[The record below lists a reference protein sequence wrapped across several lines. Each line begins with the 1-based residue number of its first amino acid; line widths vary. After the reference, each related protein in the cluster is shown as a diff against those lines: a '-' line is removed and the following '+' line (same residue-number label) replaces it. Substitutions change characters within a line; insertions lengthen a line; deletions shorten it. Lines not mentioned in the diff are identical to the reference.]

1 MITPCIDIFC
11 QLAAQ
16 IHNDLGLRQGSKH
29 SPPDLTRDIQELM
42 RSLREHGVYIVEDGR
57 IISGEKP
64 CVPNTISQG
73 LRSLAEPLKAYNH
86 AFTRLQRRCRMQPLV
101 GKAYYSPEEE
111 ETGIGSGAQSMSDPS
126 VQGEDEGE
134 GEGEDEGED
143 ETEDPFDM
151 GNDQPVF
158 SLDGPEDLEIEGD
171 FDMDFF

>member
-73 LRSLAEPLKAYNH
+73 LRSLAEPLRVYNH
-86 AFTRLQRRCRMQPLV
+86 AAIYKV
-101 GKAYYSPEEE
+101 
-111 ETGIGSGAQSMSDPS
+111 
-126 VQGEDEGE
+126 
-134 GEGEDEGED
+134 
-143 ETEDPFDM
+143 
-151 GNDQPVF
+151 
-158 SLDGPEDLEIEGD
+158 
-171 FDMDFF
+171 